1 MNFRL
6 QIIVAIVI
14 VIGMVYI
21 VNKIR
26 KKQVALKYSLTWF
39 AVGIVYLLFDLIPQ
53 LQTWICGIV
62 GISVPQNMLIFL
74 ALGLILVISFGQTSI
89 ISKQSIN
96 IKRLVQETGILKAEI
111 ERLKNSEEK

>member
-26 KKQVALKYSLTWF
+26 KKQVELKYSLTWF

-74 ALGLILVISFGQTSI
+74 ALGLILVIIFGQTSI